1 MNAALALVLAI
12 AVAAP
17 ALAQNNAVSPRAT
30 QGTTSSQAKPAASPV
45 DKAATATIEPP
56 AGYLIGIEDVL
67 TVDVWREKDLSA
79 EAVVVGPDGTISLP
93 VINQVTVAGLTLD
106 AAANRIKEAF
116 VKAEIIDPTVSVGPK
131 AINSRKVFI
140 TGQIAKSAYYPLIGP
155 MTVLQLIATAGGTL
169 EYADEKNIKIT
180 RTERG
185 QQVQFT
191 FNYKDFKKGKGLDK
205 NIELK
210 PGDTV
215 TVP

>member
-1 MNAALALVLAI
+1 MSRLMNAALALVLAI
-12 AVAAP
+12 AGAAP
-17 ALAQNNAVSPRAT
+17 ALAQNTAVSPRTT
-30 QGTTSSQAKPAASPV
+30 QGTTSAAASPV
-45 DKAATATIEPP
+45 DQAATATVKPP

-79 EAVVVGPDGTISLP
+79 EAVIVGPDGTVSLP
-93 VINQVTVAGLTLD
+93 VVNQVVVAGLTLE
-106 AAANRIKEAF
+106 AAASRIKEAF
-116 VKAEIIDPTVSVGPK
+116 VKADVKDPTVSVGPK

-140 TGQIAKSAYYPLIGP
+140 TGSIAKSAYYPLIGP
-155 MTVLQLIATAGGTL
+155 MTVVQLIATAGGTT

-180 RTERG
+180 RG
-185 QQVQFT
+185 QQQFS
-191 FNYKDFKKGKGLDK
+191 FNFKDFKKGKGLDK